1 MQKKIPMRQCVG
13 CREMR
18 PKREL
23 VRVVK
28 SPEGEIT
35 LDFKG
40 KAPGA
45 GAYVCPNVDCL
56 KKARKA
62 KALDAA
68 STARSHRR
76 SMTHSQNG
84 WRRSMEH
91 NQKRPCTCSASPPR
105 QTVSPS
111 ARSPRA
117 SPAAAARRGCCSSR
131 RMPGEHTV
139 RRAQSFCR
147 SGKPAWMQV
156 GFTKEELGNGLGCNA
171 CALCAVLDPALA
183 KAFVEALGTGE
194 GNEAILQELTRQTMR
209 VQKRRQEEKAHRNN
223 MKYGKK

>member
-40 KAPGA
+40 KAPGR

-62 KALDAA
+62 KG
-68 STARSHRR
+68 ARTRLR
-76 SMTHSQNG
+76 L
-84 WRRSMEH
+84 
-91 NQKRPCTCSASPPR
+91 P
-105 QTVSPS
+105 
-111 ARSPRA
+111 
-117 SPAAAARRGCCSSR
+117 
-131 RMPGEHTV
+131 
-139 RRAQSFCR
+139 
-147 SGKPAWMQV
+147 
-156 GFTKEELGNGLGCNA
+156 
-171 CALCAVLDPALA
+171 DPAGGL
-183 KAFVEALGTGE
+183 
-194 GNEAILQELTRQTMR
+194 
-209 VQKRRQEEKAHRNN
+209 
-223 MKYGKK
+223 

>member
-1 MQKKIPMRQCVG
+1 
-13 CREMR
+13 
-18 PKREL
+18 
-23 VRVVK
+23 
-28 SPEGEIT
+28 
-35 LDFKG
+35 
-40 KAPGA
+40 
-45 GAYVCPNVDCL
+45 
-56 KKARKA
+56 
-62 KALDAA
+62 
-68 STARSHRR
+68 
-76 SMTHSQNG
+76 MTHSQNG

-91 NQKRPCTCSASPPR
+91 NQEKALHLLGI
-105 QTVSPS
+105 
-111 ARSPRA
+111 ARKANRLA
-117 SPAAAARRGCCSSR
+117 IGEEPAGIACRSGKARLLLVAQDA
-131 RMPGEHTV
+131 GEHTV

-223 MKYGKK
+223 VKHGKK

>member
-40 KAPGA
+40 KAPGR

-62 KALDAA
+62 KALERGLRPDLGPAGCVAVYTDQRRQLHLAA
-68 STARSHRR
+68 PQS
-76 SMTHSQNG
+76 G
-84 WRRSMEH
+84 
-91 NQKRPCTCSASPPR
+91 
-105 QTVSPS
+105 
-111 ARSPRA
+111 
-117 SPAAAARRGCCSSR
+117 
-131 RMPGEHTV
+131 V
-139 RRAQSFCR
+139 R
-147 SGKPAWMQV
+147 
-156 GFTKEELGNGLGCNA
+156 LGCRRKS
-171 CALCAVLDPALA
+171 AVC
-183 KAFVEALGTGE
+183 V
-194 GNEAILQELTRQTMR
+194 
-209 VQKRRQEEKAHRNN
+209 
-223 MKYGKK
+223 

>member
-40 KAPGA
+40 KAPGR

-62 KALDAA
+62 KAL
-68 STARSHRR
+68 
-76 SMTHSQNG
+76 
-84 WRRSMEH
+84 E
-91 NQKRPCTCSASPPR
+91 
-105 QTVSPS
+105 
-111 ARSPRA
+111 
-117 SPAAAARRGCCSSR
+117 RGFDC
-131 RMPGEHTV
+131 
-139 RRAQSFCR
+139 
-147 SGKPAWMQV
+147 
-156 GFTKEELGNGLGCNA
+156 
-171 CALCAVLDPALA
+171 
-183 KAFVEALGTGE
+183 
-194 GNEAILQELTRQTMR
+194 
-209 VQKRRQEEKAHRNN
+209 
-223 MKYGKK
+223 

>member
-40 KAPGA
+40 KAPGR

-62 KALDAA
+62 KALERGFDCQIPQEVYDAL
-68 STARSHRR
+68 T
-76 SMTHSQNG
+76 
-84 WRRSMEH
+84 E
-91 NQKRPCTCSASPPR
+91 
-105 QTVSPS
+105 
-111 ARSPRA
+111 
-117 SPAAAARRGCCSSR
+117 
-131 RMPGEHTV
+131 
-139 RRAQSFCR
+139 
-147 SGKPAWMQV
+147 
-156 GFTKEELGNGLGCNA
+156 FTQEELGNGLGCNA

-223 MKYGKK
+223 VKHWKI